1 MAEIGKRTA
10 KILVFSTEKIS
21 DPAID
26 MAGLL
31 KMHYPPTVYTI
42 AVPCSSGIK
51 PRWILHAFEKG
62 FDGVFIAADGSDCPY
77 GESCTEKTG
86 HLVSIKDVRADD
98 QLMIITRNG
107 ITIRM
112 DLSEMRVVGRATQGV
127 RLIELRNNDQIAA
140 VAKVDSDLNE
150 VEPPAAPDE
159 PAPDQPDDATGP
171 DGTDVANGDEPA

>member
-1 MAEIGKRTA
+1 MSEKKTA

-31 KMHYPPTVYTI
+31 KLHYPPTVYTI
-42 AVPCSSGIK
+42 TVRCSSGIK

-86 HLVSIKDVRADD
+86 ALVEQTHEMMKASN
-98 QLMIITRNG
+98 ITPSRL
-107 ITIRM
+107 RM
-112 DLSEMRVVGRATQGV
+112 AAICSVCSESFVKQMKTF
-127 RLIELRNNDQIAA
+127 
-140 VAKVDSDLNE
+140 NE
-150 VEPPAAPDE
+150 NLLKL
-159 PAPDQPDDATGP
+159 
-171 DGTDVANGDEPA
+171 ANA